1 MKIAYKCIYYNSV
14 LMPQM
19 AVVQWSPDYMIIYLQ
34 KIIFIIIDKGEKIRR
49 YLPKLLVS
57 SSIYSKGD

>member
-34 KIIFIIIDKGEKIRR
+34 KIIFIIIEKAE
-49 YLPKLLVS
+49 KNKEVS
-57 SSIYSKGD
+57 S